1 MSTHDFNKASKT
13 SQRPDVMAFPLLSTP
28 ALERQKQESF
38 ISKALKFLS
47 QEKKNSLSSEQ
58 PMSPKASVPD
68 AQTRKQQ
75 LIYLP
80 I

>member
-1 MSTHDFNKASKT
+1 
-13 SQRPDVMAFPLLSTP
+13 MAFPLLSTP

-68 AQTRKQQ
+68 A
-75 LIYLP
+75 
-80 I
+80 